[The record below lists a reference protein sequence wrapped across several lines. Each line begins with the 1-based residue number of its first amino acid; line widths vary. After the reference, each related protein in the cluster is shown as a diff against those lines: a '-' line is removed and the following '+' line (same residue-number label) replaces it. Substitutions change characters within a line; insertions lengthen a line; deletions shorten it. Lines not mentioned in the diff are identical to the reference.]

1 MMIVWRFKQLFLS
14 GKIVQAEYF
23 IVFSIDFWAVK
34 QFYVT

>member
-23 IVFSIDFWAVK
+23 IVFSIDFWAD
-34 QFYVT
+34 